1 MFTIVSSVTSPYGRK
16 VRIVTDI
23 LGLNDRMKL
32 QHANTVDPNDPLLG
46 INPLGK
52 IPALITEDGQVIYD
66 SRVIIDYLETTYG
79 EGRIIPRDPAA
90 RFRQLTLAALAEGIN
105 DALLLIAYEKRFR
118 EPEQASQVWLDRQ
131 YGKLE
136 RSFPA
141 VIECL
146 DEFKAPLVSS
156 VTLACA
162 LGYADWRQ
170 QIDWR
175 ARWPVLVDWLDDFR
189 KAVPAYDNTVAE
201 TA

>member
-1 MFTIVSSVTSPYGRK
+1 MFTLVTSVTSPYGRK
-16 VRIVTDI
+16 ARMVVDL
-23 LGLNDRMKL
+23 LGLNDRMTL
-32 QHANTVDPNDPLLG
+32 QHANTVDPEDPLLQ

-52 IPALITEDGQVIYD
+52 IPALIREDGQVIYD
-66 SRVIIDYLETTYG
+66 SRVIVDYLETTYG
-79 EGRIIPRDPAA
+79 DGRIIPRDADT

-118 EPEQASQVWLDRQ
+118 EPEQTSPVWLDRQ

-136 RSFPA
+136 RGFPA
-141 VIECL
+141 VVDSL
-146 DEFKAPLVSS
+146 DQFKAPLLSS

-175 ARWPVLVDWLDDFR
+175 ARWPVLVDWLDEFR
-189 KAVPAYDNTVAE
+189 NAVPAYDRTAAE